1 MTRRMFAVLLVPAYL
16 MTAGPKRTT
25 ATLKG
30 ENEDLILT
38 ATIYIDPQEIKQLV
52 GSDLE
57 GHYFVADVK
66 IEPKYG
72 KEIAV
77 DPDDFVLRT
86 NKDGEHTQPYEAS
99 QVVGKNVIVISP
111 AKAGADNS
119 GVQTGPTYGGM
130 PVPVGGPI
138 PYPSDGVMV
147 GGGSGGV
154 DTNKAT
160 VHISSDEKDNP
171 LEKALDQKMLPR
183 KKTEQPVSGL
193 LYFPME
199 KQKMKDL
206 ELLYGGKENR
216 ITLRFRDK

>member
-1 MTRRMFAVLLVPAYL
+1 MARRVFAALVVSVCLLP
-16 MTAGPKRTT
+16 AGPKKTT
-25 ATLKG
+25 ATVKG

-38 ATIYIDPQEIKQLV
+38 ATLYIDPQEIQQLV

-57 GHYFVADVK
+57 GHFFVADVK
-66 IEPKYG
+66 VEPKYG

-99 QVVGKNVIVISP
+99 QVAGKNVMVITP
-111 AKAGADNS
+111 AKGVPSNPGA
-119 GVQTGPTYGGM
+119 QTGPTYGGM

-138 PYPSDGVMV
+138 PYPSNGVGV
-147 GGGSGGV
+147 GGGGAGQI
-154 DTNKAT
+154 DTNKVT
-160 VHISSDEKDNP
+160 VHVASDEQDNP

-183 KKTEQPVSGL
+183 KKTEEPLSGL

-216 ITLRFRDK
+216 ITLRFK